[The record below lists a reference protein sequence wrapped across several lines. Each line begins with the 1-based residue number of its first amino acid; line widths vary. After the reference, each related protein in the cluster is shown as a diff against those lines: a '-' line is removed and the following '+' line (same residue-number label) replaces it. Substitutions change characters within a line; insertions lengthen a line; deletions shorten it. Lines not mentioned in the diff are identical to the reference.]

1 MHIYTMGT
9 RAYADAVT
17 NVIDPT
23 HCLFQD
29 RILSRD
35 ENGSMTKKR
44 LERLFPSD
52 QTKVVVLDDR
62 ADVWDWSPNLI
73 QIKPYE
79 YFAGIGDIN
88 APPVAKDPVNIPAE
102 DQDEDNGPTDDN
114 DNVNTATLGDNVYEK
129 DNSEESAATK
139 EQEQDKNSN
148 NDNVIT
154 ETFTPKPTEIPNYS
168 HYTPKANDPDNTL
181 EVVQKVKKKK
191 KTCICKISLVNHVLY
206 NRFSKMCMM
215 NFINK

>member
-1 MHIYTMGT
+1 MSRLYEMHIYTMGT

-23 HCLFQD
+23 HSLFQD

-52 QTKVVVLDDR
+52 QTKVIVLDDR

-88 APPVAKDPVNIPAE
+88 APPVATDPVNIPTE
-102 DQDEDNGPTDDN
+102 DQDVNTLS
-114 DNVNTATLGDNVYEK
+114 DNVNENESVK
-129 DNSEESAATK
+129 DETAATK
-139 EQEQDKNSN
+139 DQEEDKKPKHN
-148 NDNVIT
+148 NVIT
-154 ETFTPKPTEIPNYS
+154 DITGTPKPVEIPNYS

-181 EVVQKVKKKK
+181 TIVQKVNIYIYNN
-191 KTCICKISLVNHVLY
+191 THKIGLANS
-206 NRFSKMCMM
+206 SD
-215 NFINK
+215 I

>member
-1 MHIYTMGT
+1 MSRLYEMHIYTMGT
-9 RAYADAVT
+9 RAYADAVA

-88 APPVAKDPVNIPAE
+88 APPVATDPVNIPTEAN
-102 DQDEDNGPTDDN
+102 DEDDDDKDGDNALAVDVNTSN
-114 DNVNTATLGDNVYEK
+114 DNVHENDNNEESVSKDQTATTATENHDEEK
-129 DNSEESAATK
+129 KPTE
-139 EQEQDKNSN
+139 DK
-148 NDNVIT
+148 VLT
-154 ETFTPKPTEIPNYS
+154 TTTVPKPAEIPNYS
-168 HYTPKANDPDNTL
+168 HYTPKAHDSDNIL
-181 EVVQKVKKKK
+181 QVVQKA
-191 KTCICKISLVNHVLY
+191 S
-206 NRFSKMCMM
+206 
-215 NFINK
+215 